1 MPFAKN
7 ADFSSVRKADG
18 SRDKKMTNTRAE
30 RKQYRAIDIAKF
42 VMAILVVAIHVRP
55 FTGQTAFVYDDIIAR
70 IADPLFFQITAFL
83 FFEKIFAQ
91 ISGDLRQGMFWRMLG
106 HYMKRIL
113 ALYTAW
119 FVIYAP
125 VVLPRTWQECGNIR
139 GMLLALLKKYW
150 LSGYYGAMW
159 FMTALLL
166 AMPLVFILTKY
177 LGSRLCLLLSAPWFL
192 LTVARMEYCSITDGW
207 QVAGYFD
214 SAIYGIFG
222 WYGNG
227 LTYGFFFC
235 ALGMWIAYKR
245 TLGGQKNDS
254 RDFALPSLISFL
266 LLIIE
271 SYVIRDKGLGQSF
284 GAMFFLIPT
293 SYFLLQWLLSVDIFE
308 KMGEQSRKRLDCACA
323 HMRRLSILI
332 FTIHYGVM
340 EGLQYMVGK
349 YTTYVWNATVLYFVV
364 LVVTIVLAELILLA
378 QKKIKWLH
386 ILY

>member
-55 FTGQTAFVYDDIIAR
+55 FGGQTAFVYDDIIAR

-91 ISGDLRQGMFWRMLG
+91 ISGDLRQGMSWCMLG

-293 SYFLLQWLLSVDIFE
+293 SYFLLQWFLSVDIFE

>member
-1 MPFAKN
+1 
-7 ADFSSVRKADG
+7 
-18 SRDKKMTNTRAE
+18 MTNTRAE

-91 ISGDLRQGMFWRMLG
+91 ISGDLRQGMSWCMLG

-308 KMGEQSRKRLDCACA
+308 KMGEQSRKWLDCACA

>member
-91 ISGDLRQGMFWRMLG
+91 ISGDLRQGMSWCMLG

-139 GMLLALLKKYW
+139 GMLLALLKKYL

-207 QVAGYFD
+207 QVVGYFD

>member
-91 ISGDLRQGMFWRMLG
+91 ISGDLRQGMSWRMLG

-293 SYFLLQWLLSVDIFE
+293 SYFLLQWLLNVDFWE
-308 KMGEQSRKRLDCACA
+308 KPGEKARIWTDQICA

-340 EGLQYMVGK
+340 EGLQYLLGK
-349 YTTYVWNATVLYFVV
+349 YTGAVWNMTGLYLSVL
-364 LVVTIVLAELILLA
+364 LVTIGLAELILLA

>member
-1 MPFAKN
+1 
-7 ADFSSVRKADG
+7 
-18 SRDKKMTNTRAE
+18 MTNTRAE

-91 ISGDLRQGMFWRMLG
+91 ISGDLRPGMSWRMLG

-125 VVLPRTWQECGNIR
+125 VVLPRTWQECGNTR

-293 SYFLLQWLLSVDIFE
+293 SYFLLQWLLNVDFWE
-308 KMGEQSRKRLDCACA
+308 KPGEKARIWTDQICA

-340 EGLQYMVGK
+340 EGLQYLLGK
-349 YTTYVWNATVLYFVV
+349 YTGAVWNMTGLYLSVL
-364 LVVTIVLAELILLA
+364 LVTIGLAELILLA